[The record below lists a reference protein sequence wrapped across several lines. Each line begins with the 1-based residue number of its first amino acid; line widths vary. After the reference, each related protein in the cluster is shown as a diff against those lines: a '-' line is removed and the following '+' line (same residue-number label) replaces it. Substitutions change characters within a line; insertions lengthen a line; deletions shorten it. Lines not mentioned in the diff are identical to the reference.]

1 MNGKIKEFLIDN
13 GLPLPETIL
22 YPPLDKVKGNRLI
35 RYEINSS
42 GIFAIVECNKDIEIT
57 WTLERVRQC
66 TVWWRKYYGKSKNSF
81 DLP

>member
-66 TVWWRKYYGKSKNSF
+66 TV
-81 DLP
+81 